1 MSEAFRSYEKRACGP
16 NMAQHYLVF
25 AEEAKAKDGPVARIA
40 FVCGK
45 SGTIAAWVNWIGGP
59 VRLSYMAKAS
69 GYGYD
74 KRTLAVDRIG
84 RAFWASRFG
93 CFGGVKEHDFASALS
108 QAETVGDWQRAL
120 EKRGFLV
127 FAAN

>member
-1 MSEAFRSYEKRACGP
+1 MSEAFSSYEKRACGP

-40 FVCGK
+40 FVRGK
-45 SGTIAAWVNWIGGP
+45 SGTVTAWVNWIGGP

-84 RAFWASRFG
+84 RAFLWSPL
-93 CFGGVKEHDFASALS
+93 GVKGKDFAEALKE
-108 QAETVGDWQRAL
+108 AETVGDWQRAL

>member
-1 MSEAFRSYEKRACGP
+1 
-16 NMAQHYLVF
+16 MAQHYLVF

-40 FVCGK
+40 FVRGK
-45 SGTIAAWVNWIGGP
+45 SGTVAAWVLWVGGP

-84 RAFWASRFG
+84 RAFFGSRFG
-93 CFGGVKEHDFASALS
+93 SFGGVKERDFAAALAG
-108 QAETVGDWQRAL
+108 AENVGDWQRAL

>member
-1 MSEAFRSYEKRACGP
+1 MGEAFRSYEKRACGP

-25 AEEAKAKDGPVARIA
+25 AEEARAKDGPVARIA
-40 FVCGK
+40 FARGK
-45 SGTIAAWVNWIGGP
+45 SGTVTAWVLWIGGP
-59 VRLSYMAKAS
+59 VRLCHEAKAS

-84 RAFWASRFG
+84 RRFWASRFA
-93 CFGGVKEHDFASALS
+93 CFGGIKEHDFALALLV
-108 QAETVGDWQRAL
+108 AFPAADWQRAL
-120 EKRGFLV
+120 EKRGFIV